1 MKFLQRFYHH
11 LQYKSQS
18 THIYIVLSHLQGQ
31 YTCFDTNTVHT
42 RWKPESISCDRHKEI
57 PIAMLVVTY
66 VLYWHTLAQRT
77 VNLTVRSRKS
87 IIL

>member
-1 MKFLQRFYHH
+1 MKFLQRFHHH
-11 LQYKSQS
+11 LQYKGHS
-18 THIYIVLSHLQGQ
+18 THIYTVLSHLQGQ

-57 PIAMLVVTY
+57 PMLVVTY